1 MSRHFIMVGLAA
13 LAFFAGTVAPVAAQ
27 AQNPRA
33 IFGAGRGDQDQA
45 REAVRAG
52 RQVPL
57 AKILRTIGARNP
69 GRHLNTTLG
78 EQGGRTTYFIQWQLD
93 GGQVVVFVVD
103 AENGQILSRQGG

>member
-1 MSRHFIMVGLAA
+1 MSRRFIIAGFAVLALAGGLVAPSAA
-13 LAFFAGTVAPVAAQ
+13 L

-45 REAVRAG
+45 REGVRTG

-57 AKILRTIGARNP
+57 SKILQAIAARNP

-78 EQGGRTTYFIQWQLD
+78 DSGGKTAYFIQWQLD
-93 GGQVVVFVVD
+93 DGQVVVFVVD
-103 AENGQILSRQGG
+103 AENGHILGRQGG

>member
-1 MSRHFIMVGLAA
+1 MLRRLTFAVLAV
-13 LAFFAGTVAPVAAQ
+13 LTVVAGTAAPLAAQ

-33 IFGAGRGDQDQA
+33 IFGAGRGEQDQA
-45 REAVRAG
+45 REAVRSG

-57 AKILRTIGARNP
+57 SKILQTLGARNP

-78 EQGGRTTYFIQWQLD
+78 EQGGRTAYFIQWQLD